1 MRASTLCLVFGLVL
15 LMTWTSEAYTKRFAA
30 AVPESCCFSFIDFQ
44 IPGNKIV
51 SAEKT
56 GSDCP
61 QAGIVVTTQK
71 GLEFC
76 VKPDEPWIK
85 TVMEQLNKAG

>member
-15 LMTWTSEAYTKRFAA
+15 LMTWTSEAAPHA
-30 AVPESCCFSFIDFQ
+30 PAVPERCCFNFIGFK

-61 QAGIVVTTQK
+61 QAAIVVTTQK

-85 TVMEQLNKAG
+85 KVMKAA